1 MLFNRFFSSALTAC
15 GLWLG
20 VYAGSLTGQAP
31 TSKSPATESTR
42 SGFNLPVNER
52 QPDPAQLYGEA
63 MEKAMR
69 STRATQPSGAVNIL
83 HGPASGPVATTTYSS
98 PLGYSNP
105 SSPPE
110 MMIYQEGEFKV
121 VTKNL
126 NDSQTRESFV
136 EGKKVLA
143 EAVQTLRSESSS
155 EEKRADAKK
164 AITKYLEAHFD
175 HDQKKRREQLDS
187 LEAQVVKLK
196 AQLEKRSQ
204 SKDQLIELRLTLMEN
219 DASGLSFPQS
229 WTQLPGVETYPQPA
243 NYPGYP
249 SAGQEEVRYGYVAPR
264 YSTPGVIPN
273 SIPNSNLPPG
283 VIPNSIPAP
292 TAR

>member
-1 MLFNRFFSSALTAC
+1 MLSNRFFSGALTAC

-31 TSKSPATESTR
+31 ASKSPATESTR
-42 SGFNLPVNER
+42 SGFNLPMNER

-83 HGPASGPVATTTYSS
+83 HGPANWPGATS

-110 MMIYQEGEFKV
+110 MMIYQEGKFKV
-121 VTKNL
+121 VTQNL
-126 NDSQTRESFV
+126 NDPQTREAV
-136 EGKKVLA
+136 GEGRKVLG
-143 EAVQTLRSESSS
+143 EAVQTLRSEDSS
-155 EEKRADAKK
+155 ESKRADAKK
-164 AITKYLEAHFD
+164 AITQYLEAYFD
-175 HDQKKRREQLDS
+175 HDQQKRREQLES

-196 AQLEKRSQ
+196 AQLEKRLQ
-204 SKDQLIELRLTLMEN
+204 SKEQLIELRLTLLEN
-219 DASGLSFPQS
+219 DTSGLSFPQS
-229 WTQLPGVETYPQPA
+229 WVQMPGVEAYPQPA
-243 NYPGYP
+243 NFPGYP

-264 YSTPGVIPN
+264 YSTPVAIPN
-273 SIPNSNLPPG
+273 SIPNPNLPPG